1 MAYWD
6 PFPELSRE
14 ELLRITKSREF
25 YDILED
31 LVRRELAREGRRTL
45 SLEGELARVV
55 AVAVRTC
62 VELLLPLTDDNA
74 HSAGRLPYDIMSA
87 PPPFSDFPEDPE
99 EMN

>member
-6 PFPELSRE
+6 PLPELSRE

-31 LVRRELAREGRRTL
+31 LVRRELAREGRREL

-62 VELLLPLTDDNA
+62 VELLLPLTDESRPNK
-74 HSAGRLPYDIMSA
+74 GRMPYDIMSA

-99 EMN
+99 DMN

>member
-6 PFPELSRE
+6 PLPELSRE

-31 LVRRELAREGRRTL
+31 LVRRELTREGRRSL

-62 VELLLPLTDDNA
+62 VELLLPLTDE
-74 HSAGRLPYDIMSA
+74 AGANPGCLPHDIMSA
-87 PPPFSDFPEDPE
+87 PPPFSDFPEEPD